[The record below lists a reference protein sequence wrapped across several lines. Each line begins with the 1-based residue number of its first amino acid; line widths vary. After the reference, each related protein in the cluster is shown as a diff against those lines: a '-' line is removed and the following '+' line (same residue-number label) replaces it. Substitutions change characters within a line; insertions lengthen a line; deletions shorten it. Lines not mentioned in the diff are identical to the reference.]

1 MAAVAQTGGSS
12 LGAMTKESVLVCGT
26 GIAGLSAALGLAKA
40 GIDVALLGPRTVA
53 QAPAADVYCPR
64 VYALSASSQAFLSGL
79 GVWGMMD
86 PGRITAVEAM
96 EVYGDASGVLH
107 LNAWQTAQAALAWIV
122 ESSEME
128 RVLQQAVRV
137 FGVPWHAEKFQRL
150 DSGTVLT
157 DSGRKLQPGLLVGAD
172 GARSPV
178 REAAGIS
185 HRARAYGDMGLVVH
199 LNAELPH
206 QNVALQWF
214 TGDSILAL
222 LPLPGTSDGHQVSM
236 VWSMPDAMAKEL
248 MALPE
253 TERNARLESRLSMAS
268 GGRLGRLTVR
278 SPLFGF
284 PLHLEKSGM
293 VAPGVALVGD
303 AAHRVHPLAGQG
315 LNLGLADVED
325 LLRILAAREDYRAVG
340 DLRVLHRY
348 RRARAEAVLAMSAA
362 TDGLHRLFAA
372 QAAPVAWA
380 RNFGM
385 RCVDRLPFIKQLL
398 IGAAG
403 R

>member
-1 MAAVAQTGGSS
+1 MN
-12 LGAMTKESVLVCGT
+12 KESVLVCGT

-40 GIDVALLGPRTVA
+40 GIDVTLLGPRTAA
-53 QAPAADVYCPR
+53 QAQASDLYCPR
-64 VYALSASSQAFLSGL
+64 VYAISASSQAFLSGL

-96 EVYGDASGVLH
+96 EVYGDGSGVLH
-107 LNAWQTAQAALAWIV
+107 LNAWQTAQDALAWIV

-128 RVLQQAVRV
+128 RVLQQAVQV
-137 FGVPWHAEKFQRL
+137 FGVAWHAEKFQRL
-150 DSGTVLT
+150 DSGVVLT

-185 HRARAYGDMGLVVH
+185 QTARAYGDMGLVVH

-206 QNVALQWF
+206 QNAALQWF

-222 LPLPGTSDGHQVSM
+222 LPLPATSDGHQVSM
-236 VWSMPDAMAKEL
+236 VWSMPETLAKEL

-253 TERNARLESRLSMAS
+253 ADRNARLESRLSMAS

-284 PLHLEKSGM
+284 PLYLEKSGM

-325 LLRILAAREDYRAVG
+325 LLRILAAREDYRAPG
-340 DLRVLHRY
+340 DMRVLHRY

-362 TDGLHRLFAA
+362 TDGLHRLFSA
-372 QAAPVAWA
+372 QGAPVAWA

-385 RCVDRLPFIKQLL
+385 SCTDRLPFIKQLL

>member
-1 MAAVAQTGGSS
+1 MN
-12 LGAMTKESVLVCGT
+12 KESVLVCGT

-40 GIDVALLGPRTVA
+40 GIDVSLLGPRTA
-53 QAPAADVYCPR
+53 APAPAADVYCPR

-96 EVYGDASGVLH
+96 EVYGDASGALH

-128 RVLQQAVRV
+128 RVLQQAVQV

-157 DSGRKLQPGLLVGAD
+157 ESGRKLQPGLLVGAD

-185 HRARAYGDMGLVVH
+185 HHARAYGDMGLVVH

-222 LPLPGTSDGHQVSM
+222 LPLPATSDGHQVSM

-348 RRARAEAVLAMSAA
+348 RRARAEAVMAMSAA

-385 RCVDRLPFIKQLL
+385 SCIDRLPFIKQLL

>member
-1 MAAVAQTGGSS
+1 MN
-12 LGAMTKESVLVCGT
+12 KDSVLVCGT
-26 GIAGLSAALGLAKA
+26 GIAGLCAALGLAKGGVDA
-40 GIDVALLGPRTVA
+40 ALLGPRT
-53 QAPAADVYCPR
+53 APKASASDIYSPR
-64 VYALSASSQAFLSGL
+64 VYAISASSQAFMSGL
-79 GVWGMMD
+79 GVWDMMD
-86 PGRITAVEAM
+86 PSRITPVEAM
-96 EVYGDASGVLH
+96 EVYGDGGGVVH
-107 LNAWQTAQAALAWIV
+107 LNAWQKAQSALAWIV

-128 RVLQQAVRV
+128 RVLQQAVQV
-137 FGVPWHAEKFQRL
+137 FGVPWHAEKFQRME
-150 DSGTVLT
+150 SGAVLT

-172 GARSPV
+172 GASSPV
-178 REAAGIS
+178 RQAAGIS
-185 HRARAYGDMGLVVH
+185 HHARAYGDMGLVVH

-236 VWSMPDAMAKEL
+236 VWSMPDAMATEL

-253 TERNARLESRLSMAS
+253 EERNARLEARLSMAS

-278 SPLFGF
+278 SQLFGF
-284 PLHLEKSGM
+284 PLFLEKSGM
-293 VAPGVALVGD
+293 VAPGIALVGD

-325 LLRILAAREDYRAVG
+325 LLRVLAAREDYRSVG
-340 DLRVLHRY
+340 DIRVLHRY

-372 QAAPVAWA
+372 KAAPVAWA
-380 RNFGM
+380 RNIGM
-385 RCVDRLPFIKQLL
+385 HCVDRLPFVKQLL